1 MQDSFFTYFKES
13 IESISMPERFNY
25 PFNFEPH
32 QLCRIAA
39 KELQEYLATQTDWEH
54 DFGID
59 HYVEGTNIGKMFGVL
74 VVRNAK
80 GEVGYLSAFSGKLA
94 GSNNHKRFVPPIV
107 DLLCENSFYRI
118 GEDEISAINHR
129 IIDLEKAKDYIDCNN
144 QYENDCKI
152 ASQELEQCKNDM
164 KLAKHVRDARRIEAQ
179 NEFSPEDYSVLLEEL
194 KNESVKWHY
203 DFKHLTKLWKERLN
217 ESKLKLDVYTNEIA
231 ALKEERKTKSA
242 NLQQR
247 MFNQYQFLNSKG
259 VYRNVC
265 EIFEQTE
272 LKIPPAGAGD
282 CAGPKLLQYAYLHGM
297 QPLVMAE
304 FWWGQ
309 SPKSEIRKHGYFY
322 PSCRGKCEPIL
333 GHMLQGIIVDENP
346 VIFALQQNV
355 KPQIIYDDETIVIV
369 NKPAEYLSV
378 PGKVEAETVY
388 DFIKNQYPQAT
399 GPLIVH
405 RLDMSTSGI
414 MVLAKTEQAY
424 HHLQNQFENRTV
436 KKRYVALLDGIVAN
450 DEGII
455 DLPLRVDL
463 DNRPRQ
469 LVCYDYGKPSITK
482 WQVLSRE
489 NNRTRIHFFPVTGR
503 THQLRVHAAHS
514 LGLNCPIVGDDLYG
528 QKANRLHLHA
538 EYLEIVHPV
547 SNEVMRFEVEAGF

>member
-13 IESISMPERFNY
+13 IESISLPERFNY

-74 VVRNAK
+74 VVRNAN

-129 IIDLEKAKDYIDCNN
+129 IIDLEKAKDYIDCIN
-144 QYENDCKI
+144 QYEEGCKI

-164 KLAKHVRDARRIEAQ
+164 KLAKQVRDARRTEAQ
-179 NEFSPEDYSVLLEEL
+179 NELSPEKYAVLLEEL

-203 DFKHLTKLWKERLN
+203 DFKHLTKLRKEQLLV
-217 ESKLKLDVYTNEIA
+217 SKQKLDVYTNEIV
-231 ALKEERKTKSA
+231 ALREERKTKSA

-333 GHMLQGIIVDENP
+333 GHMLQGINVDENP
-346 VIFALQQNV
+346 VILALQQNV
-355 KPQIIYDDETIVIV
+355 KPEIIYDDETIVVV

-388 DFIKNQYPQAT
+388 DFIKNLYPQAT

-469 LVCYDYGKPSITK
+469 LVCYDYGKHSITK
-482 WQVLSRE
+482 WQVLSRD

>member
-1 MQDSFFTYFKES
+1 LQDSFFTYFKES
-13 IESISMPERFNY
+13 IESISLPERFNY

-74 VVRNAK
+74 VVRNAN

-118 GEDEISAINHR
+118 GEDEISALNHR
-129 IIDLEKAKDYIDCNN
+129 IIDLEKAKDYIDCIN
-144 QYENDCKI
+144 QHEEGCKI

-164 KLAKHVRDARRIEAQ
+164 KLAKQVRDARRTEAQ
-179 NEFSPEDYSVLLEEL
+179 NELSPEKYAVLLEEL

-203 DFKHLTKLWKERLN
+203 DFKHLTKLRKEQLLV
-217 ESKLKLDVYTNEIA
+217 SKQKLDVYTNEIV
-231 ALKEERKTKSA
+231 ALREERKTKSA

-333 GHMLQGIIVDENP
+333 GHMLQGITVDENP
-346 VIFALQQNV
+346 VILALQQDI
-355 KPQIIYDDETIVIV
+355 KPEIIYDDETIVVV

-378 PGKVEAETVY
+378 PGKVEANTVY
-388 DFIKNQYPQAT
+388 DFIKNLYPQAT

-469 LVCYDYGKPSITK
+469 LVCYDYGKHSITK
-482 WQVLSRE
+482 WQVLSRD

-547 SNEVMRFEVEAGF
+547 SNEKMKFEVKAEF

>member
-1 MQDSFFTYFKES
+1 LQDSFFTYFKES